1 VTYTDGLT
9 REARNTSRT
18 TSDSSTCPAFDAKA
32 PPPKT
37 AAFYEIVD
45 ASRAPEDA
53 ELADALDAL
62 GWPDAVTLAQ
72 VANHATV
79 DDFAEWLRERKNSRK
94 IPHRMGDCG
103 YVAVRNPDAPTD
115 GLWKLGARR
124 QVIYAKNELTERER
138 MACASK
144 LAGTR

>member
-1 VTYTDGLT
+1 LSG
-9 REARNTSRT
+9 
-18 TSDSSTCPAFDAKA
+18 FDAKA

-62 GWPDAVTLAQ
+62 GWPSAVTLAQ
-72 VANHATV
+72 VASHATSE
-79 DDFAEWLRERKNSRK
+79 DFAEWLHDRKNSRR
-94 IPHRMGDCG
+94 IPHRMDDCG
-103 YVAVRNPDAPTD
+103 YVAVRNPDAPAD

-124 QVIYAKNELTERER
+124 QVIYARKELMDRER
-138 MACASK
+138 AGSAFE
-144 LAGTR
+144 LAGNR